1 MSRLHRV
8 ELTTAPTPLQPMD
21 RLGRALGF
29 ADGALWVK
37 RDDLTGLGGG
47 GNKVRKLEF
56 LVGAALAQGCDTLLT
71 AGAAQSNHVR
81 LTGAAARASGLSC
94 TAVLGGRAPERAEGN
109 VVLDQLLGVDAV
121 WIGDYDAARLE
132 TMLAETAMRLTAE
145 GRHPYEIPLGGA
157 SPVGTLGYVVA
168 AGELAA
174 QAPLGSLVYTA
185 TGTGGTQAGLA
196 VGFGHHDRVRGVDV
210 GAVPEVGDRI
220 EALIPSVA
228 SLAGRPFPEGRLQV
242 DHRQIGDGYGTRS
255 EAVRE
260 ALELAARHEGLIF
273 DPVYSGR
280 ALAALVA
287 DRRSGR
293 LTPDQ
298 PVVMLH
304 TGGAPALF
312 TERFRD
318 WFADG

>member
-1 MSRLHRV
+1 
-8 ELTTAPTPLQPMD
+8 MD
-21 RLGRALGF
+21 RLGRELGF

-71 AGAAQSNHVR
+71 CGATQSNHVR
-81 LTGAAARASGLSC
+81 LTAAAARASGLSC
-94 TAVLGGRAPERAEGN
+94 TAVLGGRRHERADGN
-109 VVLDQLLGVDAV
+109 VVLDELFGLDVV
-121 WIGDYDAARLE
+121 WIGAYDAGRVG
-132 TMLAETAMRLTAE
+132 TVLAETAMRLTAE

-157 SPVGTLGYVVA
+157 SEVGTLGYVVA

-185 TGTGGTQAGLA
+185 TGTGGTQTGLV
-196 VGFGHHDRVRGVDV
+196 VGLGHHDRVRGVDV
-210 GAVPEVGDRI
+210 GAIPDVGARI
-220 EALIPSVA
+220 EALAAGVA
-228 SLAGRPFPEGRLQV
+228 SLSGHPLPEGRPQI
-242 DHRQIGDGYGTRS
+242 DQSQIGDGYATRS

-260 ALELAARHEGLIF
+260 ALVMAARLEGLIF

-280 ALAALVA
+280 ALAGLIA

-293 LTPDQ
+293 LAPDQ

-304 TGGAPALF
+304 TGGMPALF
-312 TERFRD
+312 ADRFRD

>member
-1 MSRLHRV
+1 VNTLHRV
-8 ELTTAPTPLQPMD
+8 ELTTGPTPLQPMD

-71 AGAAQSNHVR
+71 GGAAQSNHVR

-94 TAVLGGRAPERAEGN
+94 TAVLGGHPPERAEGN
-109 VVLDQLLGVDAV
+109 VVLDQLFGIEAV
-121 WIGDYDAARLE
+121 WIGDYDATRLE
-132 TMLAETAMRLTAE
+132 TMLAETAMRLTAD
-145 GRHPYEIPLGGA
+145 GRHPSEIPLGGA

-210 GAVPEVGDRI
+210 GAVPEVAGRI
-220 EALIPSVA
+220 EALAPSVA
-228 SLAGRPFPEGRLQV
+228 SLAGRPFPEGRPQL
-242 DHRQIGDGYGTRS
+242 DHSQIGDGYGTRS
-255 EAVRE
+255 AAVLE
-260 ALELAARHEGLIF
+260 ALTLAARHEGLIF

-280 ALAALVA
+280 ALAALIA

-293 LTPDQ
+293 LGPDQ